1 MHPRTNTPPGGGL
14 TVGQRRHGGHSGG
27 ETPGHIPNPEAKP
40 SSADGTAPAR
50 VWESRTPPDKTSV
63 EGRPEPG
70 RPSTFACMNVGN
82 DGPVNTPGPNEG
94 RRDRDRDNGRAGERR
109 GGPGGHGDRTPRREP
124 PRGGDRRP
132 YRPGGGDGRGF
143 RDDTRGGYRRDDR
156 SGGSDRGGADR
167 GDAPRGRYGAGR
179 RDEPR
184 QDDPRRGDRPRRFE
198 QGDRPR
204 RFEQGDR
211 PRRFEQGDR
220 PRRFEQGDRPRRFEQ
235 GDRPRRSDD
244 RPRRIDDTDRPR
256 RFGQDDRPRRFGD
269 QDKPR
274 RSEQGDRSVPG
285 ERPRRFEQGDRP
297 RRFEPGDRPR
307 RFEERS
313 VPGGART
320 GRSERPRGPQHQ
332 DRHGRPG
339 GDRPWRDRGDDA
351 RPGARRSPGYRP
363 GDRPGDRP
371 DGDRPWRER
380 EAQREDRDT
389 GPEVPEDIKA
399 EELDGEVRAE
409 LRSLARPTAERVAR
423 HLVAAGRVVD
433 EDPALALAHATAAR
447 RLAPRVAAVREAA
460 GIAAYQAGDWPAAI
474 AELRAYHRMTGRQ
487 TYLAAL
493 ADCERALG
501 RPAKAID
508 IFRSADRAQLD
519 PAETIELLV
528 VAAGARRDLG
538 QEEAAVAMLQVR
550 ELGQDAPWSARL
562 RYAYA
567 DALLGIGRAEEAREW
582 FARAVEADDE
592 GTTDAAERLLELD
605 GVQLDDDEDQGD
617 EDQGDEDQGD
627 EDQGGEDEGGE
638 DEGGEDEGGEDE
650 GGEDEGG
657 EDEGGEDEGVEE
669 PE

>member
-1 MHPRTNTPPGGGL
+1 MPGG
-14 TVGQRRHGGHSGG
+14 
-27 ETPGHIPNPEAKP
+27 
-40 SSADGTAPAR
+40 D
-50 VWESRTPPDKTSV
+50 
-63 EGRPEPG
+63 
-70 RPSTFACMNVGN
+70 
-82 DGPVNTPGPNEG
+82 
-94 RRDRDRDNGRAGERR
+94 
-109 GGPGGHGDRTPRREP
+109 
-124 PRGGDRRP
+124 
-132 YRPGGGDGRGF
+132 
-143 RDDTRGGYRRDDR
+143 
-156 SGGSDRGGADR
+156 
-167 GDAPRGRYGAGR
+167 
-179 RDEPR
+179 
-184 QDDPRRGDRPRRFE
+184 
-198 QGDRPR
+198 
-204 RFEQGDR
+204 
-211 PRRFEQGDR
+211 
-220 PRRFEQGDRPRRFEQ
+220 
-235 GDRPRRSDD
+235 
-244 RPRRIDDTDRPR
+244 
-256 RFGQDDRPRRFGD
+256 
-269 QDKPR
+269 
-274 RSEQGDRSVPG
+274 
-285 ERPRRFEQGDRP
+285 
-297 RRFEPGDRPR
+297 
-307 RFEERS
+307 
-313 VPGGART
+313 RT
-320 GRSERPRGPQHQ
+320 GRSERPRGPQHE
-332 DRHGRPG
+332 DRPGRPG

-380 EAQREDRDT
+380 EAQREVRDT